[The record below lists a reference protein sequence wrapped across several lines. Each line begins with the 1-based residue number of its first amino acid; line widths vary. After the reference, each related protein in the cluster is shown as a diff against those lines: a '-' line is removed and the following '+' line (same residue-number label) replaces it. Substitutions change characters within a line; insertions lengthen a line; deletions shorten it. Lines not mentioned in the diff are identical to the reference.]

1 MEVQG
6 CSLDRTQIA
15 KRKAIL
21 VRQISLKT
29 KALAK
34 APAGYLRILSSR
46 GKNQYYQV
54 LPGNGKKG
62 IPVYLSKKDMKL
74 AGRLAQKAYDK
85 EVLSAAERELKAWD
99 MLANFFPEHTVEEVY
114 EALSPARQ
122 ALVTPIIETDE
133 EYRAR
138 WEAVEYTP
146 KPFQEGAKVFIT
158 DRGEQ
163 VRSKSEQL
171 IANLLYRLNIPY
183 RYEYPIEV
191 KVNGRTR
198 TWYPDFTIL
207 DVKNRREIYLEH
219 LGMLDDTREEHN
231 YSVNAFWKMKV
242 YEENGMYEGKN
253 MLYSFETGAAPLDIT
268 YVEMK
273 VRRMLGM
280 PPRNER

>member
-1 MEVQG
+1 MELQG
-6 CSLDRTQIA
+6 YRFERRRVAQ
-15 KRKAIL
+15 RKAFL
-21 VRQISLKT
+21 VRLISLKT
-29 KALAK
+29 KAMAK
-34 APAGYLRILSSR
+34 APNGYLKIAIKH
-46 GKNQYYQV
+46 GNDQYYQM

-114 EALSPARQ
+114 ETLSPARQ

-191 KVNGRTR
+191 NVNGRTR

-207 DVKNRREIYLEH
+207 DLRNRREIYLEH
-219 LGMLDDTREEHN
+219 LGMLDDTREENN
-231 YSVNAFWKMKV
+231 YSAIAFWKMKV

-273 VRRMLGM
+273 VRRMLDM
-280 PPRNER
+280 PPRKEI

>member
-1 MEVQG
+1 MEKRQLCYQRSYAG
-6 CSLDRTQIA
+6 Q
-15 KRKAIL
+15 RKAYLLRTIA
-21 VRQISLKT
+21 VKQKALKT
-29 KALAK
+29 
-34 APAGYLRILSSR
+34 APEGRLKVVTSHGQL
-46 GKNQYYQV
+46 QYYHV
-54 LPGNGKKG
+54 FEERKVTPN
-62 IPVYLSKKDMKL
+62 YLSKKNLKL
-74 AGRLAQKAYDK
+74 AARLAQKAYDQK
-85 EVLSAAERELKAWD
+85 VIRVAERELKAWD

-114 EALSPARQ
+114 ETLSPARK

-191 KVNGRTR
+191 KVNGWTR

-207 DVKNRREIYLEH
+207 DVKNRREVYLEH

-231 YSVNAFWKMKV
+231 YSVKAFWKMKV

-280 PPRNER
+280 PPRKEQ